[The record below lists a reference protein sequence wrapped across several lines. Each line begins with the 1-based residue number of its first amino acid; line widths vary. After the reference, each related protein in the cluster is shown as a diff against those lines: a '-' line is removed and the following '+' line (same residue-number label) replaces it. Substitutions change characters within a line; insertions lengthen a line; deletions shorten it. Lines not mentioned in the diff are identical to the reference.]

1 MKHFTVKSFICASV
15 DQATPAVDAI
25 KRDSFIADRKLDK
38 TM

>member
-15 DQATPAVDAI
+15 DHAISAMDAI
-25 KRDSFIADRKLDK
+25 KRNTFMADRKLDK